1 MKYSILSIGDN
12 SYNYSKE
19 EIALKIKK
27 KIDYY
32 LHFAD
37 IGEDEDK
44 RNYSVSYEKIN
55 SLGFK
60 AKRTVD
66 EGIDELIKACQIF
79 EFKHPYKN
87 I

>member
-1 MKYSILSIGDN
+1 MN
-12 SYNYSKE
+12 NH
-19 EIALKIKK
+19 
-27 KIDYY
+27 Y
-32 LHFAD
+32 LHFAE

-60 AKRTVD
+60 TKKTVD
-66 EGIDELIKACQIF
+66 EGIDELIKARQIF
-79 EFKHPYKN
+79 ECGHPYKN